1 LGSLAGPF
9 EAHGKQFPLSLYTI
23 HSERA
28 ESSRRRQK
36 IRTPAR
42 SFWFAHRLHLSL
54 AVQPLAKLV
63 LPDLVAALYHSETM
77 SLQIGTE
84 MIVTP
89 VTLEGRHVRL
99 EPLSQEHHCGLSAV
113 GLEGEL
119 WRWIPT
125 PVRTPEEM
133 SAYIAT
139 ALEEQT
145 RGASLPFALIEKSS
159 GRVIGCTRYG
169 NIDRTHHRVEIGWTW
184 VAPAWQRTGVNTE
197 AKYLLLKHAFETLGC
212 MRVEL
217 KTDSLNE
224 KSRAAILRIGGRE
237 EGTFRNH
244 MITAS
249 GRIRHTVY
257 FSIVDSEWPAVKVRL
272 QNMML
277 P

>member
-1 LGSLAGPF
+1 MS
-9 EAHGKQFPLSLYTI
+9 
-23 HSERA
+23 A
-28 ESSRRRQK
+28 EMN
-36 IRTPAR
+36 IA
-42 SFWFAHRLHLSL
+42 
-54 AVQPLAKLV
+54 
-63 LPDLVAALYHSETM
+63 
-77 SLQIGTE
+77 
-84 MIVTP
+84 P

-99 EPLSQEHHCGLSAV
+99 EPLSQTHQAGLSAV
-113 GLEGEL
+113 GLDEEL

-139 ALEEQT
+139 ALEEQA
-145 RGASLPFALIEKSS
+145 RGVSLPFALIEKAAN
-159 GRVIGCTRYG
+159 RAIGCTRYG

-184 VAPAWQRTGVNTE
+184 VAKAWQRTAANTE
-197 AKYLLLKHAFETLGC
+197 AKYLLLRHAFEALGC

-224 KSRAAILRIGGRE
+224 RSRAAILRIGARE

-257 FSIVDSEWPAVKVRL
+257 FSILDSEWPAVKSLL
-272 QNMML
+272 QTRML